1 MARQEPEGCAD
12 CSFQTHTDLPR
23 CAARSSPLGEESTK
37 IVVTKIVATSTRPYH
52 NQPPAATKGAAENSN
67 ASPGGEKPSR
77 AATACHAA
85 ASLLAQRPRGA
96 IGLINTP
103 GLSAPAPRGW
113 VHYKYPRHTPGSQHR
128 AGHLPGLIREISV
141 TRHFSAPRTPTAFWK
156 QDAHCSGSASFY

>member
-12 CSFQTHTDLPR
+12 FSFQTHTDLPR
-23 CAARSSPLGEESTK
+23 RAARSSPLGEESTK
-37 IVVTKIVATSTRPYH
+37 IVVTKIVATSTRPYR